1 MIVFVIK
8 IICGFLA
15 IILPLLLSVAFLT
28 LVERKVLGAMQRR
41 KGPNVVGF
49 LGLLQ
54 PLADAVKL
62 LAKRKCNTKCW

>member
-1 MIVFVIK
+1 MIFFILK
-8 IICGFLA
+8 IIVGFLS
-15 IILPLLLSVAFLT
+15 IILPLLLAVAFLT
-28 LVERKVLGAMQRR
+28 LVERKILGAMQRR

-62 LAKRKCNTKCW
+62 LAKGKCYSQCW

>member
-1 MIVFVIK
+1 MISFFLQTVVS
-8 IICGFLA
+8 FLA
-15 IILPLLLSVAFLT
+15 IVVPLLLSVAFLT

-62 LAKRKCNTKCW
+62 LAKRDGNSQRR